1 MTNRSGKV
9 QDLSVLY
16 FNSDFTITPVWPR
29 NGLSNRLAVGE
40 SARAGLQIAAGSV
53 HGSDE
58 VMVLAV
64 PAEPDSPRADL
75 TQLASPDP
83 TRGGPAGWFA
93 DQLDPTTT
101 RGFTAKPPELAMMR
115 QVIRLSPAEKE
126 TTP

>member
-1 MTNRSGKV
+1 M
-9 QDLSVLY
+9 SVLY
-16 FNSDFTITPVWPR
+16 FNADFSITPVWPR
-29 NGLSNRLAVGE
+29 NGLSNRLAAGE
-40 SARAGLQIAAGSV
+40 SARAGVQIDPGV
-53 HGSDE
+53 RYGSDE

-75 TQLASPDP
+75 TLLASPAL

-101 RGFTAKPPELAMMR
+101 RGFSAKPPDLTMMR
-115 QVIRLSPAEKE
+115 QVIRLSPVKEE